1 MAFYQFIHE
10 QLFQASVAEMWSF
23 ISAPKN
29 LKEITPD
36 YMGFEVT
43 TPHLS
48 EKMYAGMIISY
59 KVSPVLNF
67 KVDWVTEI
75 THVKENEFFVD
86 EQRIGPYKLWHHQH
100 HLIQMKEG
108 VLMRDIVTYQPPF
121 GILGALANKL
131 LISKKLNEIF
141 NYRKVVLEKKF
152 GSFQNLK

>member
-10 QLFQASVAEMWSF
+10 QLFQASVEEMWSF
-23 ISAPKN
+23 ISAPEN

-43 TPHLS
+43 TPYLS

>member
-10 QLFQASVAEMWSF
+10 QLFQASVADMWSF

-43 TPHLS
+43 TPYLS

-100 HLIQMKEG
+100 HLIQMQEG

-152 GSFQNLK
+152 GSLQNLK

>member
-10 QLFQASVAEMWSF
+10 QLFQATVAEMWSF
-23 ISAPKN
+23 IAAPKN

-43 TPHLS
+43 TPYLS

>member
-10 QLFQASVAEMWSF
+10 QLFHASVEEMWRF

-43 TPHLS
+43 TPYLS